1 MSTPQ
6 DVANSAREGD
16 LARVPTSGRVQVRV
30 FFLHTVS
37 LSNAEPP
44 LPSRYLRA
52 LAAFYIR
59 MTFRPV
65 DVYEILEPLLK
76 DYRKIRYR
84 GMGT

>member
-1 MSTPQ
+1 
-6 DVANSAREGD
+6 
-16 LARVPTSGRVQVRV
+16 
-30 FFLHTVS
+30 
-37 LSNAEPP
+37 
-44 LPSRYLRA
+44 
-52 LAAFYIR
+52 